1 MPMVEVSN
9 GGTTD
14 KYTIWAYGDNVG
26 SAMFQGGV
34 LVPSED
40 LSRFTYVR
48 YTNGQ
53 SIYPSSP
60 INLYRAYLN
69 NRNTSESL
77 ILSSSWQPI
86 PASLV
91 ESGIILVTMEV
102 RGTSYG
108 AYSLDIEFK

>member
-1 MPMVEVSN
+1 
-9 GGTTD
+9 
-14 KYTIWAYGDNVG
+14 
-26 SAMFQGGV
+26 MFQGGV
-34 LVPSED
+34 VVPFED

-69 NRNTSESL
+69 NRTTGESL
-77 ILSSSWQPI
+77 ILSSNWQSI

-91 ESGIILVTMEV
+91 ELGDILVTMEV

-108 AYSLDIEFK
+108 AYRLDIEFK